1 MRRAA
6 LNSRNEISLFGS
18 ALRLQAPHQGR
29 LLVRAETDGCVSGN
43 RMYAPVR
50 HCTAAFADGESDGD
64 FDVVPL
70 RRPGS

>member
-6 LNSRNEISLFGS
+6 LNSRNEISLFAS
-18 ALRLQAPHQGR
+18 VRLQAPHQGR

-50 HCTAAFADGESDGD
+50 HCTAAFADGELDGD